1 MKTSSELMSQT
12 MSKYVLS
19 WLLSQ
24 MGRNNWT
31 KNYNQHDLIIEAWA
45 NGVWVKQAGLVSY
58 RDLAEALKF
67 ESEAKAYNL
76 SVEKVNNGFLVSS
89 FQGGDRKYF
98 VSLKNKKWICNCM
111 RYGCWNNRMEKELPQ
126 LYKALNN
133 KIFCHHIVAAYE
145 HQKFL
150 KTHS

>member
-1 MKTSSELMSQT
+1 MKVSSELMSQT

-19 WLLSQ
+19 WLLYE
-24 MGRNNWT
+24 MDRIKWT
-31 KNYNQHDLIIEAWA
+31 EKYNSHDLKIESWA
-45 NGVWVKQAGLVSY
+45 TGVWVKQAGLISY
-58 RDLAEALKF
+58 KDLAEALRI
-67 ESEAKAYNL
+67 ESQMKSYKL
-76 SVEKVNNGFLVSS
+76 YVKKVNKGFLVSS

-98 VSLKNKKWICNCM
+98 VSLINKKWTCNCM
-111 RYGCWNNRMEKELPQ
+111 RYRCWYNRMEKELPQ

-150 KTHS
+150 KTNS